1 MIIHLIVGINGRER
15 EGKIRGPVYIS
26 SCSAEFRLG
35 KEKNSVGER
44 RGRWAQRRT
53 QARLRDA
60 VRADPAIDFRGGG
73 MSFLSLSFSLRAS
86 MNKNEPMLTSAMLD
100 TESTAVC
107 RLFGNRPRGH
117 PTRSTF
123 PIRKRKD
130 AFPLPLPFSFRIS
143 ISRSKKVSRICR
155 YRISVHTSGLT
166 REKG

>member
-1 MIIHLIVGINGRER
+1 MG
-15 EGKIRGPVYIS
+15 
-26 SCSAEFRLG
+26 AEENAG
-35 KEKNSVGER
+35 APTR
-44 RGRWAQRRT
+44 RGS
-53 QARLRDA
+53 
-60 VRADPAIDFRGGG
+60 RGSSYRFSGRG
-73 MSFLSLSFSLRAS
+73 DVLSLSLSLRAS

-143 ISRSKKVSRICR
+143 ISRSKKVSRTCR
-155 YRISVHTSGLT
+155 YLISVHTSGLT

>member
-1 MIIHLIVGINGRER
+1 MARYIFLPVRPSFDSGR
-15 EGKIRGPVYIS
+15 KKTL
-26 SCSAEFRLG
+26 LG
-35 KEKNSVGER
+35 KGEAGGRRGER
-44 RGRWAQRRT
+44 RRAYETRF
-53 QARLRDA
+53 ARIQLS
-60 VRADPAIDFRGGG
+60 IFGEGGCP
-73 MSFLSLSFSLRAS
+73 FSLSLRAS

-100 TESTAVC
+100 TDSTAVC

-143 ISRSKKVSRICR
+143 ISRSKKVSRTCR

>member
-1 MIIHLIVGINGRER
+1 MARYIFLPVRPSFDSGRKKTLL
-15 EGKIRGPVYIS
+15 GRGEAS
-26 SCSAEFRLG
+26 GRR
-35 KEKNSVGER
+35 GER
-44 RGRWAQRRT
+44 RRAYETRF
-53 QARLRDA
+53 ARIH
-60 VRADPAIDFRGGG
+60 PIDFRGGG
-73 MSFLSLSFSLRAS
+73 MSFLSLSLRAS

-100 TESTAVC
+100 TDSTAVC

-143 ISRSKKVSRICR
+143 ISRSKKVSRTCR